1 MDIQNYSDQGTN
13 ISAHIE
19 DVWGCTVKPA
29 SEALLQ
35 KFLPVVEQSARTL
48 EQIGFDI
55 RALKVVVCAG
65 CNTSNGHAFLHEGK
79 PIVWISL
86 DSYPT
91 ENTARVF
98 FLHELIHGIH
108 YAATPAYYFDDI
120 PEQKNHVGRQLV
132 TEGLATFG
140 TQVVLGCSD
149 GEALWGDY
157 LTEDEL
163 ETVMRKYNQNLA
175 LAAEKIISDWNRC
188 DTVYFYASD
197 QNDVFAY
204 RIGYFIGLKV
214 LQHINK
220 VHGYTFQQLLQM
232 PREEL
237 DVLCKDTL
245 LTFST

>member
-140 TQVVLGCSD
+140 TQTILKCSD
-149 GEALWGDY
+149 AEALWGDY
-157 LTEDEL
+157 LEEGEL
-163 ETVMRKYNQNLA
+163 EIVMQKYSQNA
-175 LAAEKIISDWNRC
+175 VLAAKKILSDWDRC
-188 DTVYFYASD
+188 DTAYFYASD
-197 QNDVFAY
+197 PSDIFAY
-204 RIGYFIGLKV
+204 RIGYFIGLKM
-214 LQHINK
+214 LQHIHK
-220 VHGYTFQQLLQM
+220 TQGSTFEEFLQM
-232 PREEL
+232 PREKL
-237 DVLCKDTL
+237 DALCKDAL
-245 LTFST
+245 LELST